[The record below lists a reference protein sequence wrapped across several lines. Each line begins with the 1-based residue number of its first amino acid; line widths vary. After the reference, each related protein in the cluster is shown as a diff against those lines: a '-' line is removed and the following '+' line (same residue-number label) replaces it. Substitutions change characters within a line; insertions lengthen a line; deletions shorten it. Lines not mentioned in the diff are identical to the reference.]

1 MKFAFIM
8 DPLEQVKAYKDTSY
22 HLMLA
27 AAERGHEVYYLD
39 QNWLFA
45 HDGALFS
52 EVIPVQVHADHDQPF
67 EIGERVETR
76 LDVMDVVLVRTDP
89 PFDRRYFY
97 TTLLLDLL
105 PKTTRVVNRP
115 QGLRNWNEKLSALF
129 FMKHSPSTLVASSI
143 PQIRKYIEARAQR
156 VTLKPVDGHGGR
168 GILFVDKNDT
178 NLDQL
183 LLMATHDGAHRV
195 IAQEYVPGAK
205 DGDKRILLLNGEP
218 MGAILRLH
226 QEGKELNNMD
236 AGGTPH
242 PWKMTEREHEICREM
257 GPALREQ
264 GILFAGIDILGDQL
278 IEINVTSPTG
288 LQELCRFDDVPFN
301 HRIVEAMETWEG

>member
-8 DPLEQVKAYKDTSY
+8 DPLEKVKAYKDTSY

-27 AAERGHEVYYLD
+27 AAERGHEVFYLD

-45 HDGALFS
+45 RDGELFA
-52 EVIPVQVHADHDQPF
+52 EVIPVKVFADHERPF
-67 EIGERVETR
+67 ETGTRHETR
-76 LDVMDVVLVRTDP
+76 MDAMDVVLIRTDP

-105 PKTTRVVNRP
+105 PSTTRVVNRP
-115 QGLRNWNEKLSALF
+115 QGLRDWNEKLSALF
-129 FMKHSPSTLVASSI
+129 FMKYSPSTLVTSSI
-143 PQIRKYIEARAQR
+143 EQIRKYIVTQDQR

-168 GILFVDKNDT
+168 GILFVDKHDK

-183 LLMATHDGAHRV
+183 LLMATHDGSHRV
-195 IAQEYVPGAK
+195 IVQEYVPGAK

-218 MGAILRLH
+218 MGGILRMH

-242 PWKMTEREHEICREM
+242 PWKLTEREHEICRDL
-257 GPALREQ
+257 GPALRDK

-288 LQELCRFDDVPFN
+288 LQELCRFDGVAFN
-301 HRIVEAMETWEG
+301 HRIIEAMETK